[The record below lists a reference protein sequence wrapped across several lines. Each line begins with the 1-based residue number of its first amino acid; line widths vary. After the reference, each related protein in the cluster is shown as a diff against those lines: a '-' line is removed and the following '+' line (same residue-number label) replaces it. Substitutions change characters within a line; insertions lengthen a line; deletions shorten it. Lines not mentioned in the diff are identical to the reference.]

1 MQQHPHFVTEDSQMK
16 KTSVSVALAACALAV
31 PSLAVAHGKP
41 EGVGGERGHHAEKA
55 HGKAEH
61 RHGKSHKCQAHSVGY
76 VFAGT
81 VADAAVVTK
90 TDDGYAGTLTIEVT
104 RANRWARAL
113 KGTRYGVKL
122 DGARVRL
129 GKGVTT
135 SVPAGARVQV
145 IGKVT
150 SVAKK
155 CADPSKAGVVT
166 LKKVVLKAVKDD
178 ATPETGEQAG

>member
-1 MQQHPHFVTEDSQMK
+1 MK

-61 RHGKSHKCQAHSVGY
+61 QHGKSHKCRAHAVGY
-76 VFAGT
+76 VFAGK
-81 VADAAVVTK
+81 VADAAAVTK
-90 TDDGYAGTLTIEVT
+90 TDDGYAGTLTVEVT
-104 RANRWARAL
+104 RANHWARAL
-113 KGTRYGVKL
+113 KGTQYAVEL

-129 GKGVTT
+129 GKGLTT
-135 SVPAGARVQV
+135 SLPAGTRVQV

-150 SVAKK
+150 TVAKK
-155 CADPSKAGVVT
+155 CDDKSQAGVVT

-178 ATPETGEQAG
+178 TAPEAGEQAG

>member
-1 MQQHPHFVTEDSQMK
+1 MK

-31 PSLAVAHGKP
+31 PSLALAHGKP
-41 EGVGGERGHHAEKA
+41 EGVGGEREHHAEKA

-61 RHGKSHKCQAHSVGY
+61 WRGKSHKCKAHSVGY

-90 TDDGYAGTLTIEVT
+90 TDGGYAGTLTVKVT

-113 KGTRYGVKL
+113 KGTEYAVKL

-129 GKGVTT
+129 GEGLTT
-135 SVPAGARVQV
+135 SLPAGTRVQV

-150 SVAKK
+150 SVVKK
-155 CADPSKAGVVT
+155 CDDQSQAAVVT
-166 LKKVVLKAVKDD
+166 LKKVELEATKDD
-178 ATPETGEQAG
+178 AAPETGEQAG